1 VKKRNLIMAGITEY
15 IKTLLEGKDLTFEQA
30 TDLLDV
36 IFDGEVPEA
45 QVAAFLTAMRAKG
58 PKAPEVAGLA
68 KSLRSHVVKVETGI
82 ENMVDVVGTG
92 GATVKTFNVS
102 TAAAIVA
109 AGAGVYVAKHGN
121 RAITS
126 KSGSADVLTELGVK
140 IDPGPEVVA
149 ECIKQAHVG
158 FMFAPM
164 FHPAMKYVQPIRKS
178 LGFRTVFNI
187 LGPLANPADVPAL
200 VLGVAAE
207 GLMEMMAQ
215 ALKMLG
221 ARYAMVVHSDGLDEI
236 STLTTTK
243 ILELKDG
250 QIAAKEL
257 NPQELG
263 IGVTDIN
270 DLTVSDPQKSAV
282 VVKDILSG
290 KDKGPRKDIVILNA
304 AAAII
309 AAGMADDF
317 ASAVKIAA
325 ASISE
330 GKASAALEK
339 LIEVSNS

>member
-1 VKKRNLIMAGITEY
+1 MVGIIEY
-15 IKTLLEGKDLTFEQA
+15 INTLLKGEDLSFEQA

-36 IFDGEVPEA
+36 IFEGEVPEA
-45 QVAAFLTAMRAKG
+45 QVAAFLTAMRVKG

-68 KSLRSHVVKVETGI
+68 KSLRNHAVKVETDI

-92 GATVKTFNVS
+92 GAAVKTFNVS

-126 KSGSADVLTELGVK
+126 KCGSADVLTELGVK

-200 VLGVAAE
+200 VLGVAEE
-207 GLMEMMAQ
+207 GLMGMMAE

-221 ARYAMVVHSDGLDEI
+221 AKYAMVVHSDGLDEI
-236 STLTTTK
+236 SIAMTTK

-250 QIAAKEL
+250 QITSKEL
-257 NPQELG
+257 KPQELG
-263 IGVTDIN
+263 MELVDIKGLTVTDAKTSA
-270 DLTVSDPQKSAV
+270 TVV
-282 VVKDILSG
+282 REILNG
-290 KDKGPRKDIVILNA
+290 KDSGPRKDIVILNA

-317 ASAVKIAA
+317 TSAVKLAE
-325 ASISE
+325 ASVSE
-330 GKASAALEK
+330 GKASACLEK
-339 LIEVSNS
+339 LIEVSNKA

>member
-1 VKKRNLIMAGITEY
+1 MATITEY
-15 IKTLLEGKDLTFEQA
+15 IKTLLEGKDLSFEQA

-36 IFDGEVPEA
+36 IFEGEVPEP
-45 QVAAFLTAMRAKG
+45 QIAAFLTAMRIKG
-58 PKAPEVAGLA
+58 LKAPEVAGLA
-68 KSLRSHVVKVETGI
+68 KSLRSHAVKVEPGI
-82 ENMVDVVGTG
+82 DNMVDVVGTG
-92 GATVKTFNVS
+92 GAAVKTFNVS

-126 KSGSADVLTELGVK
+126 KSGSADALNELGVK

-149 ECIKQAHVG
+149 ECIRQAHVG

-200 VLGVAAE
+200 VLGVAEE
-207 GLMEMMAQ
+207 GLMEMMAE

-221 ARYAMVVHSDGLDEI
+221 ARYAMVVHSNGLDEI
-236 STLTTTK
+236 STVSTTK
-243 ILELKDG
+243 ILELKNG
-250 QIAAKEL
+250 QITNKEL
-257 NPQELG
+257 NPKDVGMDL
-263 IGVTDIN
+263 VDIE
-270 DLTVSDPQKSAV
+270 DLTVTDAKNSAAV
-282 VVKDILSG
+282 LKDIISG
-290 KDKGPRKDIVILNA
+290 KETGPRRDIVILNA

-317 ASAVKIAA
+317 ASAIKTAE

-330 GKASAALEK
+330 GKASASLEK
-339 LIEVSNS
+339 LIDVSNKQ

>member
-1 VKKRNLIMAGITEY
+1 MAEITEY
-15 IKTLLEGKDLTFEQA
+15 LEALIEGKDLSYEQA
-30 TDLLDV
+30 TNLLDV
-36 IFDGEVPEA
+36 IFEGEVPEP
-45 QVAAFLTAMRAKG
+45 QVAAFLTAMRIKG
-58 PKAPEVAGLA
+58 QKAPEVAGLA
-68 KSLRSHVVKVETGI
+68 KSLRSHAVKVETGI
-82 ENMVDVVGTG
+82 DNVVDVVGTG
-92 GATVKTFNVS
+92 GAAVKTFNVS

-187 LGPLANPADVPAL
+187 LGPLANPADVPAM
-200 VLGVAAE
+200 VLGVAEE
-207 GLMEMMAQ
+207 GLMGMMAE
-215 ALKMLG
+215 ALKLLG
-221 ARYAMVVHSDGLDEI
+221 IKYTMVVHSDGLDEI
-236 STLTTTK
+236 STIATTK

-250 QIAAKEL
+250 QITIKEL
-257 NPQELG
+257 NPKDLGMELVN
-263 IGVTDIN
+263 IQ
-270 DLTVSDPQKSAV
+270 DLTVSDAKNSAKV
-282 VVKDILSG
+282 ISDILSG
-290 KDKGPRKDIVILNA
+290 KESGPRKDIVVLNA

-317 ASAVKIAA
+317 TSAIKTAG
-325 ASISE
+325 ASITD
-330 GKASAALEK
+330 GKASASLEK
-339 LIEVSNS
+339 LIEVSNKA